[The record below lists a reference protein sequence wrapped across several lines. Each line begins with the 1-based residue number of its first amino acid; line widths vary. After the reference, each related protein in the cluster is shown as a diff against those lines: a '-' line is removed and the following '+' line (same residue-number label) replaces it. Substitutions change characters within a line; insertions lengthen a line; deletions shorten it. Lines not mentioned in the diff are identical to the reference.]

1 MQFQADL
8 LGVEVRR
15 PVMSETTALG
25 AAYLAGLAT
34 GVWHDLADLARRWTL
49 DRAFAPQMPEEARR
63 GLVRR
68 WQEAVKRS
76 RDWEEHP

>member
-15 PVMSETTALG
+15 PVVAETTALG
-25 AAYLAGLAT
+25 AAYLAGLAS
-34 GVWHDLADLARRWTL
+34 GVWHDLADLARHWTL
-49 DRAFAPQMPEEARR
+49 DRAFVPQMAAETRQA
-63 GLVRR
+63 LVRR

-76 RDWEEHP
+76 RNWAEH